1 MTQRED
7 LEHIR
12 AGLLVA
18 FDEAPDTVKAQ
29 IASQLRAVV
38 NDLAKLGEIPQEV
51 SRADEI
57 AARREARVTGS
68 GGAPSAARRGQPRR
82 SG

>member
-12 AGLLVA
+12 AGLIVA

-38 NDLAKLGEIPQEV
+38 KDLASLGEATPEV
-51 SRADEI
+51 SAADEI
-57 AARREARVTGS
+57 AARREARVTGAGDHAS
-68 GGAPSAARRGQPRR
+68 TTRRGQPRR